1 MILVFLQSY
10 KRFQKGTTVSFE
22 CYLSNDDDSTKWHDL
37 NIYKNFIVAHQLL
50 T

>member
-1 MILVFLQSY
+1 MILFFVQSY
-10 KRFQKGTTVSFE
+10 SGFQNGTTVSFE
-22 CYLSNDDDSTKWHDL
+22 CYLNNDDNSTKWHDL